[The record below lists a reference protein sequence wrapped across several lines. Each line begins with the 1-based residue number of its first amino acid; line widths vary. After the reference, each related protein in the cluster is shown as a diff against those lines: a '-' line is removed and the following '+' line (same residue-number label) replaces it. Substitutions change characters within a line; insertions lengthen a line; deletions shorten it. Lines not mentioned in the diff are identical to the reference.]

1 MAKIVTLKNPDGET
15 IYPVTKASAVDGIN
29 VNYSTSEVDTG
40 TTWIDGSHIYR
51 KVLTGTAANSIN
63 EMVAH
68 GITNFDCLINV
79 HGYLKTTFGQIQP
92 IARVCADGN
101 VSIYSI
107 GVGDFSSTEFLFQH
121 TANNYFGASYAI
133 VLEYTKSA

>member
-1 MAKIVTLKNPDGET
+1 MAKIVTLKAPDGET
-15 IYPVTKASAVDGIN
+15 IYPATKASAVDGIN
-29 VNYSTSEVDTG
+29 ADYSTNEVDTG
-40 TTWIDGSHIYR
+40 ATWIDGSHIYR
-51 KVLTGTAANSIN
+51 KVITGTATNSIN

-68 GITNFDCLINV
+68 GITSLDCLIKV
-79 HGYLKTTFGQIQP
+79 YGYLKTTFGQIQP

-101 VSIYSI
+101 VSTYSI
-107 GVGDFSSTEFLFQH
+107 GVGDFGSTEFLLQH